1 MHRTA
6 AAEKKRAH
14 FFARK
19 PSSPL
24 CTGKCAVQSFPIIGE
39 GGVVVKTIDKRLTTN
54 SEKALLFLGEPLI
67 IQGNNNP
74 GQTASSGVGA

>member
-1 MHRTA
+1 MRPARMHRTA
-6 AAEKKRAH
+6 AAEKRRAN
-14 FFARK
+14 FFTR
-19 PSSPL
+19 
-24 CTGKCAVQSFPIIGE
+24 KCAVQSFPIIGE